1 MSKIS
6 HKDTACLLNILDS
19 IGKIKQY
26 TQTYNDADALYED
39 NKSFDAVMMNFI
51 VIGEMAEK
59 LSTEFRD
66 FTALQIDWLKIRG
79 LRNIIAHNYFGIDA
93 EEIWQI
99 IHDSLDKLA
108 MTIEEKI
115 KILGHSP

>member
-1 MSKIS
+1 MSETS

-19 IGKIKQY
+19 VNKIKKY
-26 TQTYNDADALYED
+26 TQQFDDADALYKD
-39 NKSFDAVMMNFI
+39 SKSFDAVMMNFI

-59 LSTEFRD
+59 LSIEFRD
-66 FTALQIDWLKIRG
+66 ATGDDVDWLKIRG

-99 IHDSLDKLA
+99 IHDSLLGLVA
-108 MTIEEKI
+108 TLEKI
-115 KILGHSP
+115 IKE

>member
-19 IGKIKQY
+19 IGKIKEY
-26 TQTYNDADALYED
+26 TQTCNDAEALYED
-39 NKSFDAVMMNFI
+39 SKSFDAVMMNFI
-51 VIGEMAEK
+51 VIGEMADK
-59 LSTEFRD
+59 VSTQFRD
-66 FTALQIDWLKIRG
+66 ATEEQIDWLKIRG

-108 MTIEEKI
+108 VTIEKI
-115 KILGHSP
+115 IKN

>member
-1 MSKIS
+1 MS

-19 IGKIKQY
+19 IGKIIEY

-39 NKSFDAVMMNFI
+39 SKSFDAVMMNFI
-51 VIGEMAEK
+51 VIGEMADK

-66 FTALQIDWLKIRG
+66 STESQIDWIKIRG

-99 IHDSLDKLA
+99 IHDSLVKLA
-108 MTIEEKI
+108 ASIEKI
-115 KILGHSP
+115 IK